1 MFARVASFEGGDTKR
16 ILELN
21 QERMQSGTMNGPEG
35 IKRIMLLDDAS
46 SNTRLFIS
54 FFDSREEVD
63 AAEARFQTMGDE
75 IPEDVRGTRTNVTV
89 YEVSFD
95 QEV

>member
-1 MFARVASFEGGDTKR
+1 
-16 ILELN
+16 
-21 QERMQSGTMNGPEG
+21 
-35 IKRIMLLDDAS
+35 
-46 SNTRLFIS
+46 
-54 FFDSREEVD
+54 VD